1 VNITVDFTVGVLVF
15 LFSFIVAYSILAAAT
30 IPQPHTFPT
39 KAEPI
44 VPTVI
49 ADTDKIIVESTKVV
63 RVWVVLFKD
72 NGAYEVVSGNTP
84 LRLKGKSWRALVV
97 FTMTTVVYYT
107 GPLPKGYITRH
118 GVSQTEPEPPYIFVG
133 HGVKVVNRS

>member
-1 VNITVDFTVGVLVF
+1 
-15 LFSFIVAYSILAAAT
+15 
-30 IPQPHTFPT
+30 PQPRTAPPE
-39 KAEPI
+39 ASP
-44 VPTVI
+44 VI
-49 ADTDKIIVESTKVV
+49 PHVVVTGDKIVVESTKVV

-72 NGAYEVVSGNTP
+72 NGGYEVVSGNTP
-84 LRLKGKSWRALVV
+84 LRLKGKSWRALAV